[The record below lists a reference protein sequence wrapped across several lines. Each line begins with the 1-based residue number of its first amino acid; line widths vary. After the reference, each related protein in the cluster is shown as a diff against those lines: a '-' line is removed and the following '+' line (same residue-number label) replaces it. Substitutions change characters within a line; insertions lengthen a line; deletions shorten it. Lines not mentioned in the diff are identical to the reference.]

1 MKNKFRFGDKKKLT
15 EIKKKFKI
23 EKFDKLLK
31 SENRTGLFD
40 VLKKISNIDISIYD
54 KLTVKSTM
62 QSFFKKI
69 SKDLS
74 YEPVI
79 AFYYNDYPNWFNAVE
94 MGLLNCYLNKKKEFN
109 TYLIHKDIFASDMP
123 QGDIRSINCFKN
135 KGIIEGKILTNIIYK
150 EIKWNYPSKLD
161 AQEVYLFKK
170 LDWSKEKIKK
180 LIKNSKVKF
189 I

>member
-1 MKNKFRFGDKKKLT
+1 MKNKFRFGDKKKLI
-15 EIKKKFKI
+15 EIKRKFRI

-31 SENRTGLFD
+31 SENRIGLFD

-54 KLTVKSTM
+54 EFTVKNKM
-62 QSFFKKI
+62 QGFFKRI
-69 SKDLS
+69 SKDLA

-94 MGLLNCYLNKKKEFN
+94 MGLLNCYLKKKEFN
-109 TYLIHKDIFASDMP
+109 TYLIHSDIFAGDMP

-135 KGIIEGKILTNIIYK
+135 KGEFDEKLLTNIIYK
-150 EIKWNYPSKLD
+150 EIKWNYPSKID

-180 LIKNSKVKF
+180 LVKNSKIKF
-189 I
+189 N